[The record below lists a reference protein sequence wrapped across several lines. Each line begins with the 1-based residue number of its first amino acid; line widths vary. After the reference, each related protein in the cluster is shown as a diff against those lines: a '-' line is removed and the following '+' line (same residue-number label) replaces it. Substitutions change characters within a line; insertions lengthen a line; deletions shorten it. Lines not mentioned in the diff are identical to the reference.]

1 MIENINGRL
10 FSTKSDDENEK
21 GKIIQSTEQLQR
33 TDA

>member
-10 FSTKSDDENEK
+10 FSIKSDDENEK